1 MIMSSS
7 VQGIGGE
14 RMYKEVQKGLQEA
27 RQPWPGWPGEK
38 KKKAINCYRKTGMTI
53 LANPIYLLLI
63 VFLCRIVMHKKKA
76 ELINQT
82 N

>member
-14 RMYKEVQKGLQEA
+14 GMYKEVQKGPQEA

-38 KKKAINCYRKTGMTI
+38 KKKKSNK
-53 LANPIYLLLI
+53 LLQKNWNDHFGQPNISPVDCVSL
-63 VFLCRIVMHKKKA
+63 
-76 ELINQT
+76 
-82 N
+82 